1 MASFWFSASF
11 RIHGAPHLHPEIIA
25 TLGSGDECHKKGD
38 AVPDRPGEKW
48 PNDIWL
54 LSSEVP
60 EMQDISDHLRWIVD
74 FLQPFEA
81 DILRWTSQGATAD
94 IYMSYCCDEDHQGF
108 GLPPDLLAIFS
119 RLNLRLEVSIMT

>member
-25 TLGSGDECHKKGD
+25 TLSPGDECHKKGD
-38 AVPDRPGEKW
+38 AVPDRPGKKW

-74 FLQPFEA
+74 FGATDPATRYHGWLLDSAFMPYPFSDRISEA
-81 DILRWTSQGATAD
+81 DWQSGKFRTKQ
-94 IYMSYCCDEDHQGF
+94 
-108 GLPPDLLAIFS
+108 
-119 RLNLRLEVSIMT
+119 

>member
-1 MASFWFSASF
+1 MASFWFSASL

-25 TLGSGDECHKKGD
+25 TLGS
-38 AVPDRPGEKW
+38 GEKW